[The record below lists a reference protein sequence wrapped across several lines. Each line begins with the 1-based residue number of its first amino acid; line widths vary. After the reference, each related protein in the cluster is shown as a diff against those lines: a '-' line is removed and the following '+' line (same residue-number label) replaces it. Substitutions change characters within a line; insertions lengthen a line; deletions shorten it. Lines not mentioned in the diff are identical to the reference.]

1 MIVVP
6 LAGDVIQTSDGQK
19 LRVQAYTNYKEGG
32 PAVYCRNRGDKTQT
46 LVYFFDIVAINGTKV
61 EYARASKMFNA
72 FGKINRV
79 QHLPQPDD
87 AIIVASGGEKKSVE
101 VGSLKLKSK
110 TYSVSKGIIV
120 KGKGEDEAYRLKA
133 ILDIDRDIGGS
144 RFNRKA
150 FLALYDEYT
159 GV

>member
-6 LAGDVIQTSDGQK
+6 LAGDVIQTSDGQR
-19 LRVQAYTNYKEGG
+19 LRVITYTNYKEGG
-32 PAVYCRNRGDKTQT
+32 PAVYCRNRGDKAQT
-46 LVYFFDIVAINGTKV
+46 LVYFFDIVSINGTKV

-72 FGKINRV
+72 FGKINRA

-87 AIIVASGGEKKSVE
+87 SIIVASNGEKKSVE
-101 VGSLKLKSK
+101 VQALKLKSK
-110 TYSVSKGIIV
+110 AYSVSKGIIV
-120 KGKGEDEAYRLKA
+120 KGKDDDAYRLKS

-150 FLALYDEYT
+150 FLAMYDEYL
-159 GV
+159 GA

>member
-46 LVYFFDIVAINGTKV
+46 LVYFFDIVGINGTKV
-61 EYARASKMFNA
+61 EYARGSKMFNA
-72 FGKINRV
+72 YGKINRV

-87 AIIVASGGEKKSVE
+87 TVIVASGGEKKSVK
-101 VGSLKLKSK
+101 VQSLKLKSK
-110 TYSVSKGIIV
+110 AYSAGKGMIV
-120 KGKGEDEAYRLKA
+120 KGEDGEAYRLKS

>member
-19 LRVQAYTNYKEGG
+19 LRVRAYTNYKEGG
-32 PAVYCRNRGDKTQT
+32 PAVYCRNRGDKNQT
-46 LVYFFDIVAINGTKV
+46 LIYFFDIVSINGTKV

-110 TYSVSKGIIV
+110 AYNVSKGIIV
-120 KGKGEDEAYRLKA
+120 KGQDGEAYRLKSV
-133 ILDIDRDIGGS
+133 IDIDRDIGGS

-150 FLALYDEYT
+150 FLALYDEYL
-159 GV
+159 GA

>member
-6 LAGDVIQTSDGQK
+6 LEGDVIQTSDGQRF
-19 LRVQAYTNYKEGG
+19 RVVTYTNYKEGG
-32 PAVYCRNRGDKTQT
+32 PAVYCRNRGDKAQT

-61 EYARASKMFNA
+61 EYSRGSKMFNA
-72 FGKINRV
+72 LGKITRA

-87 AIIVASGGEKKSVE
+87 NVVIASKGEKRTVE
-101 VGSLKLKSK
+101 VDSLKLKSK
-110 TYSVSKGIIV
+110 AYGTNKGILIKDKEGNV
-120 KGKGEDEAYRLKA
+120 HRLKA
-133 ILDIDRDIGGS
+133 IIDIDPAIGGS

-150 FLALYDEYT
+150 FFSLYDDYL